1 MHLLLPNGLNF
12 STNNTELL
20 MKIKPKKT
28 FSFITNKTLQYFLQG
43 LVVIAPV
50 AVTAYVVVW
59 LFTTVDAILPNIIH
73 SVFPK
78 SPANEKDI
86 ITIPG
91 INFLLIILLFIF
103 IGWLSSLFFISR
115 VVSLFDYL
123 FEHTPGIKFIYTSV
137 KDFFEAFT
145 GNKKKFD
152 KPVLV
157 NVDGADVW
165 RVGFITHETALPL
178 DLPDHVVVYVPHSK
192 AVSGITY
199 IVPKEKIKLL
209 THTAPSDAMKF
220 AISGGITEVD

>member
-1 MHLLLPNGLNF
+1 
-12 STNNTELL
+12 
-20 MKIKPKKT
+20 MKLKRN
-28 FSFITNKTLQYFLQG
+28 ITVTSIANKTLQYFLQG

-73 SVFPK
+73 AVFPK
-78 SPANEKDI
+78 NPQIEKDI

-91 INFLLIILLFIF
+91 FNFVLIILLFII

-115 VVSLFDYL
+115 LVSLLNYIL
-123 FEHTPGIKFIYTSV
+123 EHTPGIKFIYTSV

-145 GNKKKFD
+145 GNKRKFD

-157 NVDGADVW
+157 NIDAADVW
-165 RVGFITHETALPL
+165 RVGFITQNIADNFNLPE
-178 DLPDHVVVYVPHSK
+178 HAVVYVPHSY

-209 THTAPSDAMKF
+209 PHVASADAMKF

>member
-1 MHLLLPNGLNF
+1 
-12 STNNTELL
+12 
-20 MKIKPKKT
+20 MKLKRNIT
-28 FSFITNKTLQYFLQG
+28 FTSIANKTLQYFLQG

-73 SVFPK
+73 AVFPK
-78 SPANEKDI
+78 NPKIEKDI

-91 INFLLIILLFIF
+91 FNFVLIILLFII
-103 IGWLSSLFFISR
+103 IGWLSSLFFVSR
-115 VVSLFDYL
+115 FVSLLNYL
-123 FEHTPGIKFIYTSV
+123 LEHTPGIKFIYTSV

-145 GNKKKFD
+145 GNKRKFD

-157 NVDGADVW
+157 NVDAADVW
-165 RVGFITHETALPL
+165 RVGFITQNIADNFNLPE
-178 DLPDHVVVYVPHSK
+178 HAVVYVPHSY

-199 IVPKEKIKLL
+199 IVPKERIKLL
-209 THTAPSDAMKF
+209 PNVTSADAMKF